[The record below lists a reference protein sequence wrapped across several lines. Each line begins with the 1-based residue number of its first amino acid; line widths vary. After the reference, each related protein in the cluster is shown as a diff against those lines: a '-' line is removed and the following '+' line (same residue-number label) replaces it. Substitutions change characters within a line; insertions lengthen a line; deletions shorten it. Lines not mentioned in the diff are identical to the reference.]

1 MIVTVTPN
9 PSLDRTLELESLQL
23 GEVNRASGSRLDPGG
38 KGVNVARA
46 LRANGHDVR
55 AVLPVGGREGEQVLD
70 LLVELGLD
78 VRGVPVGA
86 AVRENVSLVEPD
98 GRVTKVNAAGPRLT
112 DDEVADLAKAT
123 VAAVEGA
130 VWVAASGSLPPG
142 APEDLYA
149 QLASDVHAAGAR
161 LAVDS
166 SGGPLRAAL
175 SGAPDLLKPN
185 AEELEEVTGR
195 HLRSLGD
202 VVAAAQEL
210 RDRGVAAVL
219 VSLGADGAV
228 LVDATGTWH
237 ATTPPVEPRS
247 NVGAGDATLAGFLAA
262 GGAGPQA
269 LTTAVAYG
277 AAAVQLPG
285 TQMPGPGDL
294 AVDDVRID
302 DVDPERRLRD

>member
-9 PSLDRTLELESLQL
+9 PSLDRTLELERLEL

-46 LRANGHDVR
+46 LSANGHDVR
-55 AVLPVGGREGEQVLD
+55 AVLPVGGREGEQLID
-70 LLVELGLD
+70 LLRDLGME
-78 VRGVPVGA
+78 VRGVPVTA

-112 DDEVADLAKAT
+112 AEEVAALTAAT
-123 VAAVEGA
+123 VAAVQGA
-130 VWVAASGSLPPG
+130 DWVAASGSLPPG

-175 SGAPDLLKPN
+175 AGAPDLIKPN
-185 AEELEEVTGR
+185 TEELEEAAGHR
-195 HLRSLGD
+195 LRTLGD
-202 VVAAAQEL
+202 VVAAAQGL

-228 LVDATGTWH
+228 LVDGSGTWH
-237 ATTPPVEPRS
+237 ATAPPVEPRS
-247 NVGAGDATLAGFLAA
+247 NVGAGDATLAGFLAG
-262 GGAGPQA
+262 GGAGPHA
-269 LTTAVAYG
+269 LATAVAYG
-277 AAAVQLPG
+277 TATVQLPG
-285 TQMPGPGDL
+285 SQMPRPDDL
-294 AVDDVRID
+294 AVDDVSVD